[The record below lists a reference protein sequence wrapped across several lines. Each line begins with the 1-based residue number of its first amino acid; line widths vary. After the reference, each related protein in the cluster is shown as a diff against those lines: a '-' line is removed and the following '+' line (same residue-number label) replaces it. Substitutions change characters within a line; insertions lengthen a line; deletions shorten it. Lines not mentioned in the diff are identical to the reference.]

1 MKVMVINAA
10 PRMEAG
16 NTQMVLTPLLVGM
29 RHAGAKIDVALLGKK
44 TIELC
49 TGCFTCYALTPGECV
64 HNDDMPTLIDRIRT
78 ADMMVLATPIYF
90 DGMTSLAKIFV
101 DRLVVFLDP
110 HFARED
116 EGLLHPLRMSFS
128 RKLFLVSV
136 CGYPGLHNFDPLM
149 APVKRIAR
157 NLHAEFCGAVLR
169 PAVFSLLLT
178 KKYPEQIRGIM
189 DAIRRAGEELMQ
201 DGRMSPDTFDAIAT
215 DVCSRQGL
223 MATANAYWDRELDRS
238 SDQPA

>member
-1 MKVMVINAA
+1 MKIIVINAA

-16 NTQMVLTPLLVGM
+16 NTQMVLTPFLVGV
-29 RHAGAKIDVALLGKK
+29 RHAGAKVDVALLGKK
-44 TIELC
+44 KMEQC
-49 TGCFTCYALTPGECV
+49 EGCFTCYAQTPGECV
-64 HNDDMPTLIDRIRT
+64 HNDDMQSLIDRIRT

-90 DGMTSLAKIFV
+90 DGMTSLAKIFI

-110 HFARED
+110 HFAD
-116 EGLLHPLRMSFS
+116 DDLGLRHPLRMSFP

-149 APVKRIAR
+149 AHIKRIAR
-157 NLHAEFCGAVLR
+157 NMHSEFCGAILR

-178 KKYPEQIRGIM
+178 KKYPERIRSIM
-189 DAIRRAGEELMQ
+189 DAMRRAGEELIQ
-201 DGRMSPDTFDAIAT
+201 DGRVSPYTFDAIAT
-215 DVCSRQGL
+215 DVCSRQEL
-223 MATANAYWDRELDRS
+223 MATANAYWDRELEKS